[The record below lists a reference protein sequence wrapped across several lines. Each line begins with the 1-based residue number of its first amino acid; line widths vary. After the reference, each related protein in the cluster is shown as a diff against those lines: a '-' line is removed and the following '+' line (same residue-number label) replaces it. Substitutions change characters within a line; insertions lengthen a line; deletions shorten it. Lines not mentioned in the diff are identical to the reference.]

1 MYRTVIA
8 AEANPIGADQVRHM
22 DGHDCS
28 DGRHRKAFR
37 HHHLVLGVHVG
48 AISVAGTVSS
58 PRMIEILR
66 AAFWWFG
73 RRRKETSVHGLPA
86 PMRKTD

>member
-22 DGHDCS
+22 GGHDYS

-48 AISVAGTVSS
+48 AISVAGTVRKYS
-58 PRMIEILR
+58 PPR

-73 RRRKETSVHGLPA
+73 RRRRKEASVHGLPTA
-86 PMRKTD
+86 VHKID

>member
-1 MYRTVIA
+1 VIA

-22 DGHDCS
+22 GGHDCS

-58 PRMIEILR
+58 PRMIGNTQSGILVVR
-66 AAFWWFG
+66 AKKKRDKRAWSPSADALN
-73 RRRKETSVHGLPA
+73 RLRL
-86 PMRKTD
+86 